1 MTELWPDSQSHPR
14 YTDSYFNLTRKI
26 LQEHGDIEVTY
37 AVFMRRPVT
46 LASKMAI
53 DCWNIDEKHSPIPQY
68 ILDKHFLRKHGPE
81 AYYGQNTTD
90 LESL

>member
-1 MTELWPDSQSHPR
+1 M
-14 YTDSYFNLTRKI
+14 
-26 LQEHGDIEVTY
+26 
-37 AVFMRRPVT
+37 
-46 LASKMAI
+46 ASLVKKKTSKTAMKSLENSIALEYCAKMAI
-53 DCWNIDEKHSPIPQY
+53 DCWNIDENLFPIPQY